1 MIYLDNNATTAIDP
15 LVADAIRRVWD
26 LGPLNPSS
34 QHRIGRL
41 ARNLLDEAI
50 SRLGKALGADV
61 DSPGGDSLVLTS
73 GGTESNQ
80 LALQGLGDP
89 DGPLVISQIEHPSVL
104 EPARAAASAGRTVR
118 VIPVDADG
126 RIDLP
131 AARRFIVEA
140 APRAALVSVMSANNE
155 TGVIQ
160 PIDELARICQEAG
173 VPLHVDATQTVGK
186 LPFDFGRSGVTAI
199 TAAAHKFHG
208 PAGVGLLLVRSG
220 VELRPMFRGGEQ
232 QLALRAGTEPVAL
245 AVGMAEALVLAAAHF
260 ETTSRLEALR
270 VRLETGLLASFS
282 ELVIH
287 GRDCPRLPGTSC
299 LSFPG
304 ADRQAMLMALDM
316 AGVACSSGS
325 ACASGSSRPS
335 HVLAAMGVPDSQID
349 TALRFGFSRFSSLED
364 CERAIERISRQYQRL
379 RDRAEVP
386 VENLSISLDRDPS
399 QT

>member
-15 LVADAIRRVWD
+15 QVADAIRRVWD

-34 QHRIGRL
+34 QHRFGRRS
-41 ARNLLDEAI
+41 RNLLDEAI
-50 SRLGKALGADV
+50 SRLGQVLGADV

-118 VIPVDADG
+118 VIPVDTDG
-126 RIDLP
+126 RIDLI
-131 AARRFIVEA
+131 AARRSIVEA
-140 APRAALVSVMSANNE
+140 SPRAALVSVMSANNE

-160 PIDELARICQEAG
+160 PIEELAAICREAD

-186 LPFDFGRSGVTAI
+186 LPFDFGRSGATAI

-208 PAGVGLLLVRSG
+208 PAGIGLLLVRSG

-245 AVGMAEALVLAAAHF
+245 AVGMAEAIDLAAAHF
-260 ETTSRLEALR
+260 DTTSRLGALR
-270 VRLETGLLASFS
+270 ERLETGLLASFPD
-282 ELVIH
+282 LVIH
-287 GRDCPRLPGTSC
+287 GQKAPRLSGTSC

-335 HVLAAMGVPDSQID
+335 HVLAAMGVPDGQID

-379 RDRAEVP
+379 RDRPAVP
-386 VENLSISLDRDPS
+386 VENLSISLDRDPP